1 MDNINKPKN
10 DIMDN
15 IASYSQQDI
24 ENFYYKLK
32 DDLDSQTKLNK
43 VLKETNVQDNLESV
57 KKFVARNS
65 NEIDYQ
71 LERLKDITKK
81 LKDVVIE
88 NQKLKNDYENIINSD
103 EYNSVSEKLKE
114 IKEIKED
121 INHFLRKAGI

>member
-103 EYNSVSEKLKE
+103 EYNSVSKKLKE

>member
-1 MDNINKPKN
+1 MDDINKPRN

-15 IASYSQQDI
+15 IASYSQKDI

-32 DDLDSQTKLNK
+32 DDYDSQIKLNK
-43 VLKETNVQDNLESV
+43 VLKEANVQDNFESV
-57 KKFVARNS
+57 KRFVARNS

-71 LERLKDITKK
+71 LERLKDITKN
-81 LKDVVIE
+81 LKEMVIE
-88 NQKLKNDYENIINSD
+88 NQKLKNDYENMTNSN

>member
-1 MDNINKPKN
+1 MDDINKPKN

-15 IASYSQQDI
+15 IASYSQKDV

-32 DDLDSQTKLNK
+32 DDYDSQIKLNK
-43 VLKETNVQDNLESV
+43 VLKEANVQDNLESV
-57 KKFVARNS
+57 KRFVARNS

-81 LKDVVIE
+81 LKEIVIE
-88 NQKLKNDYENIINSD
+88 NQKLKNDYENMTNSN

-114 IKEIKED
+114 LKEIKED

>member
-1 MDNINKPKN
+1 MDDINKPRN

-15 IASYSQQDI
+15 IASYSQKDI

-32 DDLDSQTKLNK
+32 DDYDSQIKLNK
-43 VLKETNVQDNLESV
+43 VLKEANVQDNFESV
-57 KKFVARNS
+57 KRFVARNS

-71 LERLKDITKK
+71 LERLKDITKN
-81 LKDVVIE
+81 LKEIVIE
-88 NQKLKNDYENIINSD
+88 NQKLKNDYENMTNSN

>member
-1 MDNINKPKN
+1 MDDINKPKN

-15 IASYSQQDI
+15 IASYSQKDI

-32 DDLDSQTKLNK
+32 DDYDSQIKLNK
-43 VLKETNVQDNLESV
+43 VLKEANVQDNLESV
-57 KKFVARNS
+57 KRFVARNS

-81 LKDVVIE
+81 LKEIVIE
-88 NQKLKNDYENIINSD
+88 NQKLKNDYENMTNSN